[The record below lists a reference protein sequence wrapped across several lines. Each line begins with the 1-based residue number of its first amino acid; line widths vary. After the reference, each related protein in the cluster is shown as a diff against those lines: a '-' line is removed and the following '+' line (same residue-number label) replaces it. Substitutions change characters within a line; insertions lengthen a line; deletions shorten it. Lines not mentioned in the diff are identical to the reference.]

1 MADPNRP
8 LFQTQRSRVLKL
20 YQEANQPFIASTMP
34 YHSVRSLAF
43 DVVDVDTTNGLAW
56 GVARR
61 GQTMDFFGYGV
72 GDRITL
78 GAVQNF
84 QATEAETNLAK
95 GKSTNGAADF
105 IIEGVGMS
113 CRALLINYSIG
124 SGVIVPVAPTDPD
137 VVAAFAGTVPVW
149 DPASIFMVP
158 QGQSPANL
166 ENGMFQALMPHMSL
180 EFEWDRKRTAKIG
193 VCDLLPQAG
202 GASYLR
208 ANGVPSS
215 DNRYEIPEGYVWRR
229 DGEPDGEFMARV
241 TLERAL
247 VVPLSLRSD
256 ITTPTAF
263 DAPLRIYMEL
273 LMRVYGLEVQL
284 PSAN

>member
-1 MADPNRP
+1 MSDVKP

-20 YQEANQPFIASTMP
+20 YAEANQPFIASTMP
-34 YHSVRSLAF
+34 YHSVRSLRV
-43 DVVDVDTTNGLAW
+43 DVVDADVTNGLAW
-56 GVARR
+56 GVVRR

-78 GAVQNF
+78 GNVTNF
-84 QATEAETNLAK
+84 SATEAETNLAK

-113 CRALLINYSIG
+113 CRAMLINYTIG

-137 VVAAFAGTVPVW
+137 VIAAFAGTLPVW

-166 ENGMFQALMPHMSL
+166 ENGFLQALMPLMSL

-193 VCDLLPQAG
+193 VCDCLPQAG
-202 GASYLR
+202 GSSYLR

-241 TLERAL
+241 TLERTL

-256 ITTPTAF
+256 ISSPTSF
-263 DAPLRIYMEL
+263 DVPLNIQIEL
-273 LMRVYGLEVQL
+273 LMRLYGLEVQL

>member
-1 MADPNRP
+1 MADSNKP
-8 LFQTQRSRVLKL
+8 LFQTQRARVLGL
-20 YQEANQPFIASTMP
+20 YKENAQPFIASTMP

-43 DVVDVDTTNGLAW
+43 NIVDIDETNGLAFA
-56 GVARR
+56 VARR
-61 GQTMDFFGYGV
+61 GQFMDFFGYGV
-72 GDRITL
+72 GDRIQL
-78 GAVQNF
+78 GNVQNF
-84 QATEAETNLAK
+84 QASEAETNLAK

-105 IIEGVGMS
+105 IIEGIGMS
-113 CRALLINYSIG
+113 CRAMLIQYSTG
-124 SGVIVPVAPTDPD
+124 SGVITPAAPTDPD
-137 VVAAFAGTVPVW
+137 VVACMAGTLPIW
-149 DPASIFMVP
+149 DPASIVMVP

-166 ENGMFQALMPHMSL
+166 ENGLFQALMPLLSL
-180 EFEWDRKRTAKIG
+180 EFEWDRKRTAKLG

-229 DGEPDGEFMARV
+229 DGEPDGEFVARV

-247 VVPLSLRSD
+247 VVPISLRSL
-256 ITTPTAF
+256 ITTPTDFA
-263 DAPLRIYMEL
+263 APLNLQIEL
-273 LMRVYGLEVQL
+273 LMRLYGLEVQL